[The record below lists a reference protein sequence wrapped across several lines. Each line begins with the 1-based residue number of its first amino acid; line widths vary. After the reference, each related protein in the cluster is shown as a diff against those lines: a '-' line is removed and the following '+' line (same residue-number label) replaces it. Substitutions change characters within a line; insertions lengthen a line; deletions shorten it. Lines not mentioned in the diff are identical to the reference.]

1 MRSSKSTRP
10 QNLHPDALIQSRK
23 DAAERNKEA
32 VRIAVQAMQK
42 RKVDSQKITVTAVAQ
57 ESGVSEATIY
67 RRGALFALVR
77 KANPRLQRRL
87 REQVHQDD
95 LARLQ
100 SKVDESGRDVEYYK
114 READLAKLAIRQ
126 WQSKNGLLL
135 KQLVERDREVDRLQ
149 RQLAACT
156 CQNTEHL
163 SPLP

>member
-1 MRSSKSTRP
+1 MRSSKSTRQ

-42 RKVDSQKITVTAVAQ
+42 RKVDPQKITVPAVAE
-57 ESGVSEATIY
+57 ESGVSQATIY
-67 RRGALFALVR
+67 RREALFALVR

-87 REQVHQDD
+87 KEQVHQDD

-100 SKVDESGRDVEYYK
+100 NKLADAGRDVEYYK
-114 READLAKLAIRQ
+114 SEAELAKLAIRQ
-126 WQSKNGLLL
+126 WQSKNGLLR
-135 KQLVERDREVDRLQ
+135 KQLVERDREIDRLQ

-156 CQNTEHL
+156 CQVKEHL
-163 SPLP
+163 SPLQ

>member
-1 MRSSKSTRP
+1 MRSSKSIRP

-42 RKVDSQKITVTAVAQ
+42 RKVDPLKITVPAVAE
-57 ESGVSEATIY
+57 ESGVSQATIY
-67 RRGALFALVR
+67 RREALFALVR

-100 SKVDESGRDVEYYK
+100 SKLADAERDVEYYK
-114 READLAKLAIRQ
+114 GEAELAKIVTRQ

-149 RQLAACT
+149 RHLSACT

-163 SPLP
+163 SPLL